1 MDYNKI
7 FTVILFVFFIIGCKD
22 VNNNLDIDVV
32 RFEKQ
37 FYNSDEKQLDNLIY
51 KYPFLFP
58 SQFPK
63 SNWINKINDSVEISL
78 YNKSIIEF
86 KDYDFSS
93 LKLKSIFNNAK
104 NILENFNSPKIFT
117 LITKSDFK
125 DRMIYSGPYL
135 FILPSSYLI
144 VDCTKDYHQSL
155 VLQ

>member
-22 VNNNLDIDVV
+22 VNNDLDIDVV

-93 LKLKSIFNNAK
+93 LKLKSIFNMQ
-104 NILENFNSPKIFT
+104 KIF
-117 LITKSDFK
+117 
-125 DRMIYSGPYL
+125 
-135 FILPSSYLI
+135 
-144 VDCTKDYHQSL
+144 
-155 VLQ
+155 